1 MLFRSR
7 PVAEETPWILELR
20 GKGLMLAIE
29 TVEPDSDTPDT
40 ARAGQLLEECRR
52 RGLLV
57 GKGGLYGNVLRIAP
71 PLTVTEEEIDRASE
85 IIADSVSAID

>member
-1 MLFRSR
+1 
-7 PVAEETPWILELR
+7 
-20 GKGLMLAIE
+20 MLAIE
-29 TVEPDSDTPDT
+29 TVEPDSDKPDVQ
-40 ARAGQLLEECRR
+40 RAGQLLEACRE

-71 PLTVTEEEIDRASE
+71 PLTVTEEEIDTAAE